1 MDAVGN
7 ILAER
12 EHDRLPIGAGVSL
25 AVLLHTAVAA
35 GLLASALARPVRFVN
50 PRAVSVRL
58 MPAGALAGGA
68 AVAVPA
74 QPEREP
80 EPQKP
85 RIEKALEP
93 PAPPPSSKAIL
104 LPSMEKKAE
113 PPAPAPR
120 QAPAAKKSEAPRPA
134 APGDTRATAPGHTIN
149 ASGSGVGIG
158 GARLD
163 QEDFQY
169 SYYIERMIL
178 AVGVNWFKPAQVVPV
193 EPVVRFHIERDGT
206 VSDPEIE
213 TSSGLP
219 FVDRAALRAVIAASP
234 LPPLPPEYAGS
245 RLGVHLIFEK

>member
-7 ILAER
+7 ILADR
-12 EHDRLPIGAGVSL
+12 ENEHLPYGAGL
-25 AVLLHTAVAA
+25 ALALLLHAGIAA
-35 GLLASALARPVRFVN
+35 GLLASALARPLRFVN

-58 MPAGALAGGA
+58 IPAGALMGGA

-74 QPEREP
+74 RPQEP

-85 RIEKALEP
+85 RIEKIVE
-93 PAPPPSSKAIL
+93 PAPPPSSKAAL
-104 LPSMEKKAE
+104 LPAKEKKPELQA
-113 PPAPAPR
+113 PVSRTSDAKKTDAPKAAPA
-120 QAPAAKKSEAPRPA
+120 
-134 APGDTRATAPGHTIN
+134 GDVRGTATGPTIN

-158 GARLD
+158 GARFD
-163 QEDFQY
+163 QADFQY

-206 VSDPEIE
+206 IADPEIE

-219 FVDRAALRAVIAASP
+219 FVDRAALRAVMAASP
-234 LPPLPPEYAGS
+234 LPPLPAEYGGS